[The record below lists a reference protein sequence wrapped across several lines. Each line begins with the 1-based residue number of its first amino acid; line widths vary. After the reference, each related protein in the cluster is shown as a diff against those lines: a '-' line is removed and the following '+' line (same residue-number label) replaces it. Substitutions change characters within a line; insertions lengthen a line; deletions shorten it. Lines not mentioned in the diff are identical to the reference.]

1 MTSEAEPEPI
11 AVQREKGN
19 RRFSDWLAGPNLH
32 HLLDERDSRAEPLVQ
47 LAGARTSLRCK
58 AVTITFLPPAVAALH
73 AFKAKSRS
81 FENRRRRLSKL
92 DLCTTNSWSS
102 IMTRGIVS

>member
-58 AVTITFLPPAVAALH
+58 AVTITFYRQQLLLYM
-73 AFKAKSRS
+73 
-81 FENRRRRLSKL
+81 LSKL
-92 DLCTTNSWSS
+92 KAGHSKTDGGDSQNWTYAQR
-102 IMTRGIVS
+102 IHGQVS